1 MRMFFVL
8 TVLLVRVLRGGSVPE
23 PEEEISVFVLTD
35 EVAPPYEYEL
45 IDEKKSV
52 PVVENLA

>member
-1 MRMFFVL
+1 MFFVL